1 MELLLTWNRAGTVRY
16 PNIHVFN
23 HLMIPRS
30 RRFQVSLSFLLQQAA
45 WLYERHFA
53 QMRAQMKKLG
63 TPNAP
68 SPLLAQDSMSS
79 SNLAITSNTRQLSG
93 SKPRPPSALSA
104 HSKESPLLGA
114 AHSKPGS
121 LSRTPS
127 TRTVTQSRLA
137 VQPNSTELNQRSF
150 RSSFG
155 SQRKGR
161 PSLDNVRGDSSPS
174 PPPQSVSSSASSD
187 DGVSQSVARSQVF
200 RRPLDLR
207 TISSGDDGDDDDD
220 DPESSGG
227 FLPFATN
234 SHEDP
239 AATLRT
245 AQAKR
250 AVADRPRQQ
259 DIHSS
264 ESSASSNAAP
274 RPRTSTATGKMP
286 LQSPTSPAD
295 ALSPRRRAE
304 LAKLSPRVRK
314 EGSEGT
320 PSMGSSFSDLD
331 GEYTIRSHP

>member
-1 MELLLTWNRAGTVRY
+1 
-16 PNIHVFN
+16 
-23 HLMIPRS
+23 
-30 RRFQVSLSFLLQQAA
+30 
-45 WLYERHFA
+45 
-53 QMRAQMKKLG
+53 
-63 TPNAP
+63 
-68 SPLLAQDSMSS
+68 MSS
-79 SNLAITSNTRQLSG
+79 SSLAITSNTRQLSG
-93 SKPRPPSALSA
+93 SRPRPPSALSA

-155 SQRKGR
+155 SQRKGK
-161 PSLDNVRGDSSPS
+161 PSLENVRGDSSPS
-174 PPPQSVSSSASSD
+174 PPPPSVSSSASSDND

-227 FLPFATN
+227 FLPFATTT
-234 SHEDP
+234 HEDP
-239 AATLRT
+239 AATLRA

-274 RPRTSTATGKMP
+274 QPRTSTATGRMP

-331 GEYTIRSHP
+331 GKCPIQSNPWHQKLCADRPVDASVTQSALEEALLSNIQHGGMASRMSNMSSALRSKYLQ

>member
-1 MELLLTWNRAGTVRY
+1 
-16 PNIHVFN
+16 
-23 HLMIPRS
+23 
-30 RRFQVSLSFLLQQAA
+30 
-45 WLYERHFA
+45 
-53 QMRAQMKKLG
+53 MKKLG
-63 TPNAP
+63 TSNAP
-68 SPLLAQDSMSS
+68 SPLLAQDSTNS
-79 SNLAITSNTRQLSG
+79 SNPAVSSNTRQLSG
-93 SKPRPPSALSA
+93 SRPRPPSVLSA
-104 HSKESPLLGA
+104 HSRESPLLGS
-114 AHSKPGS
+114 AHPKSGS

-137 VQPNSTELNQRSF
+137 VQPNSSELVQRSF

-161 PSLDNVRGDSSPS
+161 PSLENIRHDPSPS
-174 PPPQSVSSSASSD
+174 PPLASVSSSASSD

-200 RRPLDLR
+200 CRPLDLR

-234 SHEDP
+234 THEDP
-239 AATLRT
+239 AATLRI

-264 ESSASSNAAP
+264 ESSASSSAAS
-274 RPRTSTATGKMP
+274 RPRTSVATGKMP
-286 LQSPTSPAD
+286 LQPPTSPAK

-304 LAKLSPRVRK
+304 LAKLSPRMRK

-331 GEYTIRSHP
+331 GKCGIRSYHQQPELVADRYPDASVTQSALEEALLSNMQHGGMASRMSNMSSALRSKYLQ